1 MIRIRMLAALAA
13 VALVAAACGDDGAS
27 ETTAPTTAPATTA
40 AAPAT
45 TEASTTTEAPATT
58 VATTTTAAP
67 TTTVVTTTTAT
78 MSTEASATTEEAPA
92 EEAPTGEATV
102 EETTVEET
110 TVEETTVEEAKPAPE
125 WELVAGTE
133 DCACADGS
141 EYSYWVREADP
152 TKVVF
157 YLEGG
162 GACFSLA
169 SCSFTDGE
177 YDVDID
183 PNDPAEDPNNAGG
196 IFNFDNP
203 LNPLRD
209 YSFVAVPYCT
219 GDVHIGNNTQ
229 DYGDGLVVRH
239 NGFVNANTA
248 LAEAVR
254 RFGDATEVV
263 VAGTSAGSAS
273 AALYGGLSADAFPE
287 AAITVVADASGAY
300 PSIPGINATIGALWG
315 TTTVVPDWPVNE
327 GLTAQEWGLPELFIQ
342 AGLHAPRIRFARF
355 DNAFDQTQE
364 FFAALAGFDASR
376 IDQLMAQN
384 EARIEAAGVD
394 QASYTAPGRDH
405 GILPRDSLYTLE
417 VEGVSFLDWL
427 TALVSGEDVDDVT
440 CTDCS

>member
-1 MIRIRMLAALAA
+1 M
-13 VALVAAACGDDGAS
+13 
-27 ETTAPTTAPATTA
+27 T
-40 AAPAT
+40 
-45 TEASTTTEAPATT
+45 
-58 VATTTTAAP
+58 
-67 TTTVVTTTTAT
+67 
-78 MSTEASATTEEAPA
+78 
-92 EEAPTGEATV
+92 
-102 EETTVEET
+102 
-110 TVEETTVEEAKPAPE
+110 PAPE

-141 EYSYWVREADP
+141 EYFYWVREADP

-196 IFNFDNP
+196 IFDFDNP

-287 AAITVVADASGAY
+287 AAITVIADASGAY

>member
-1 MIRIRMLAALAA
+1 
-13 VALVAAACGDDGAS
+13 
-27 ETTAPTTAPATTA
+27 
-40 AAPAT
+40 
-45 TEASTTTEAPATT
+45 
-58 VATTTTAAP
+58 
-67 TTTVVTTTTAT
+67 
-78 MSTEASATTEEAPA
+78 MSMEVSATTEEPA
-92 EEAPTGEATV
+92 TDEAPTGEATV
-102 EETTVEET
+102 EEA
-110 TVEETTVEEAKPAPE
+110 TVEEAKPAPE

-141 EYSYWVREADP
+141 EYFYWVREADP

-162 GACFSLA
+162 GACFSFE

-196 IFNFDNP
+196 IFDFDNP

-209 YSFVAVPYCT
+209 YSFVGVPYCT
-219 GDVHIGNNTQ
+219 GDVHIGNTIQ
-229 DYGDGLVVRH
+229 DYGNGLVVRH

-287 AAITVVADASGAY
+287 AAITVIADASGAY
-300 PSIPGINATIGALWG
+300 PSVPAVNAGIGALWG

-327 GLTAQEWGLPELFIQ
+327 GLTVEEWGLPELFIQ

-384 EARIEAAGVD
+384 EARIEAAGVA